1 MQTYNSQNLPLEH
14 IVKSGRNILHYKFV
28 VKNTQAK
35 PATRSSSN
43 TIDHWNDDEPATRAL
58 DEVLIEKIVKTV
70 NKMGIPAIIDI
81 VFKNDVAGYTPL
93 PIQIPILPIAI
104 EAQKDIPQFLDKY
117 ILYHNDVYAREQN
130 AKLKKSGFPF
140 DTYQTSK
147 INLIKEQIRR
157 ELMYMYLFEESKIAD
172 AGQGTNGYKWLAG
185 LNIINNHYNL
195 DDLSKRPLHR
205 DKLYSI
211 MPTTP
216 DMNTTNADY
225 SRAIREFSEQVQT
238 ANDGSIY
245 LMSTPGIHIIGLN
258 PGKSPT
264 EIARRAK
271 FEELLA
277 DQIMNQ
283 NYFNGVIKRY
293 QTTVPNEKRKQSQPG
308 DPQ

>member
-28 VKNTQAK
+28 IKNTQTK
-35 PATRSSSN
+35 PANRNSSN
-43 TIDHWNDDEPATRAL
+43 PIDHWNDDEPATRAL

-81 VFKNDVAGYTPL
+81 VFENKFSSYTPS
-93 PIQIPILPIAI
+93 PMKIPVFPAAI
-104 EAQKDIPQFLDKY
+104 EYQKDKPQFLDKY
-117 ILYHNDVYAREQN
+117 ILYHDDAYAREQN
-130 AKLKKSGFPF
+130 AELKKSGFPF
-140 DTYQTSK
+140 DAYQTSK

-157 ELMYMYLFEESKIAD
+157 ELMYKYLFEEAKIAD

-185 LNIINNHYNL
+185 LNIINNHYDL
-195 DDLSKRPLHR
+195 DALSRRPFHI

-225 SRAIREFSEQVQT
+225 SKAIREFSEQSQT
-238 ANDGSIY
+238 KFDETIH
-245 LMSTPGIHIIGLN
+245 LFSTPGTHILGLKQ
-258 PGKSPT
+258 GKSST
-264 EIARRAK
+264 EIARWAK

-283 NYFNGVIKRY
+283 DYFNLAMARY
-293 QTTVPNEKRKQSQPG
+293 QTTVPNEKRKQTQPG